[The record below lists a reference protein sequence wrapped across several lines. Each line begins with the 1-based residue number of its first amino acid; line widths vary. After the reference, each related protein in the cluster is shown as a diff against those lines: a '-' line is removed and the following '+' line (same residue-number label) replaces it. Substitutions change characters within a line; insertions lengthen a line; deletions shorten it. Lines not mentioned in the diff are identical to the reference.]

1 LHHIPKNQ
9 FISIVEEL
17 HTLKLI
23 KITVEY
29 IALNPFAWNSCLPTS
44 NDMRSLFDDDI
55 TGGGTLLPE

>member
-1 LHHIPKNQ
+1 MPKKK

-44 NDMRSLFDDDI
+44 KDIKSLFDKDI
-55 TGGGTLLPE
+55 TGGGTLFPE